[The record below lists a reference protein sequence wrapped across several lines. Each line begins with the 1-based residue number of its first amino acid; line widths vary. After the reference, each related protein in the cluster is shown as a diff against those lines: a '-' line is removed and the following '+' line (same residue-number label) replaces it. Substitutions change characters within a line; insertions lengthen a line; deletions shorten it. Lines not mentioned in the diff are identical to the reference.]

1 MPTATIN
8 NIRLHYT
15 DDGIEHAS
23 PVIFIH
29 GFPFNHTMWD
39 QQIQLLSGTH
49 RIVSYDIRGHGNSGP
64 GSGPVLIDF
73 LVDDLFALM
82 DHLGI
87 SSASIVGLSMGGY
100 IALRG
105 IEREPERFLSL
116 VLCNTKS
123 GADTNEAKI
132 KRADAI
138 RTIQSDGV
146 DTFAENFLKS
156 VFAPDSFDKHPD
168 AVRKIRDSIKNT
180 SPDTICDTLVALAAR
195 TDTTHVLEKIG
206 IPTLILVGEKDQLT
220 PPSAA
225 QEMAQLIPES
235 QIHILKDAAHMSNL
249 ENAEDFNLH
258 LGKFFE

>member
-1 MPTATIN
+1 MPTAMMN
-8 NIRLHYT
+8 NFQMYYT

-29 GFPFNHTMWD
+29 GFPFNHTMWE
-39 QQIQLLSGTH
+39 QQVQLLAGTH
-49 RIVSYDIRGHGNSGP
+49 RVISYDIRGHGNSEP
-64 GSGPVLIDF
+64 GDGPVLIDF

-105 IEREPERFLSL
+105 IEREPDRFLSL
-116 VLCNTKS
+116 VLCDTKS

-138 RTIQSDGV
+138 RSIQSEGV
-146 DTFAENFLKS
+146 DTFAKNFLKS
-156 VFAPDSFDKHPD
+156 VFSPGSFDKHPN
-168 AVRKIRDSIKNT
+168 AVRKIRNIIKNT
-180 SPDTICDTLVALAAR
+180 SPDTICKTLTALAAR

-206 IPTLILVGEKDQLT
+206 VPTLILVGEKDQLT

-249 ENAEDFNLH
+249 ENPEEFNVH
-258 LGKFFE
+258 LSQFFE